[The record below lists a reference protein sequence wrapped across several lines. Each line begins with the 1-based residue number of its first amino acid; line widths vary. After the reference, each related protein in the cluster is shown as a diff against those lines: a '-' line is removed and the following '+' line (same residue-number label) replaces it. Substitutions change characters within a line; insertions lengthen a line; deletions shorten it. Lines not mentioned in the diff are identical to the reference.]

1 MRERSA
7 AGGQFWRRAY
17 HGDGG
22 CSAQRGGEC
31 GDARCAVV
39 VVVVEGGKKSGGRG
53 CQENKAQGG
62 RMFQTVRV

>member
-22 CSAQRGGEC
+22 CSAQRGGEG

-39 VVVVEGGKKSGGRG
+39 VVVEGRKKSGGSG

>member
-1 MRERSA
+1 MVTVGA
-7 AGGQFWRRAY
+7 VRR
-17 HGDGG
+17 GVVNVV
-22 CSAQRGGEC
+22 

-39 VVVVEGGKKSGGRG
+39 VVVGRGKKSGGSG